1 MSNDESKRPVRGWQ
15 VFDALFGVLF
25 VFAAVVNLNDAD
37 AVGWVVLYGSAA
49 AAVGAHLWKGLSPG
63 GVSMMGVL
71 YFAGAVLLA
80 MRAPVG
86 SAEMAGFPQAG
97 FLNQEVV
104 REALGLAL
112 VSLWCAVVRLRKEW
126 APDVASSLE

>member
-1 MSNDESKRPVRGWQ
+1 
-15 VFDALFGVLF
+15 
-25 VFAAVVNLNDAD
+25 
-37 AVGWVVLYGSAA
+37 
-49 AAVGAHLWKGLSPG
+49 
-63 GVSMMGVL
+63 MMGVL